1 MSADRPAPVR
11 VRIAPSPTGFMHVGT
26 ARTAIFDWLAAR
38 STGGQFVL
46 RVEDTDQKRFVEGSI
61 ADVIEGL
68 HWLGINPDEGPG
80 IGGSCGP
87 YLQSERLD
95 IYRQHTER
103 LLEAGHAYRCFC
115 PPRPADAQPQDAGG
129 RRAGYDRRC
138 RALDPSEVAGR
149 LAAAEPFVVRLK
161 MPLTG
166 SFLLQ
171 DLLRG
176 DIRFEAAALEDTIL
190 IKSDGYPTCHFAV
203 VVDDHLMSIS
213 HVMRGEEWIPSSPIQ
228 IQLYKALGWPEPI
241 WVHLPL
247 VLNPP
252 DPETGAG
259 RGKMS
264 KRFGDTSLLEYRAKG
279 YLPEAMFNYLALLG
293 WSFSGDQDLFSP
305 SEAQQRFRVED
316 IKPSA
321 AYWNQDKLDWMNG
334 IYMRRLVPEDLA
346 LRLRP
351 FFVDAGIPATEADLR
366 RLVPLVQERIGRL
379 DEAVPLLDFF
389 WSDEVSPAVADLI
402 PRKMDAAGT
411 RALLAAARDALAV
424 LEPWTGTAIE
434 DRLRVMAE
442 SLGLKPG
449 QAFQPLRVAVTGR
462 TVAPPLFE
470 TLSHLERATVLQRLD
485 AATRLLTAD

>member
-1 MSADRPAPVR
+1 MSADRPEPVR

-46 RVEDTDQKRFVEGSI
+46 RVEDTDRKRFVEGSI
-61 ADVIEGL
+61 ADVIAGL
-68 HWLGINPDEGPG
+68 HWLGIGPDEGPG
-80 IGGSCGP
+80 VGGAYGP

-95 IYRQHTER
+95 IYRHHAD
-103 LLEAGHAYRCFC
+103 LLLSAGHAYRCFC
-115 PPRPADAQPQDAGG
+115 PARPAEAQSEEAGG
-129 RRAGYDRRC
+129 RRTGYDRRC
-138 RALDPSEVAGR
+138 RTLDLAEVERR
-149 LAAAEPFVVRLK
+149 LAAAEPSVVRLK

-166 SFLLQ
+166 SFVLQ

-176 DIRFEAAALEDTIL
+176 PIRFDAAALEDTIL
-190 IKSDGYPTCHFAV
+190 IKSDGFPTYHFAV
-203 VVDDHLMSIS
+203 VVDDRLMAIS

-228 IQLYKALGWPEPI
+228 IQLYQAFGWPEPS

-264 KRFGDTSLLEYRAKG
+264 KRFGDTSLMEYRAKG

-305 SEAQQRFRVED
+305 SEAQERFRVED

-334 IYMRRLVPEDLA
+334 VYMRRLIPEDLA
-346 LRLRP
+346 ARLRP
-351 FFVDAGIPATEADLR
+351 FFLDAGIPATETELR
-366 RLVPLVQERIGRL
+366 DLVPLVQERIGRL
-379 DEAVPLLDFF
+379 DEAVPMLDFF
-389 WSDEVSPAVADLI
+389 WADAVNPAVNDLI
-402 PRKMDAAGT
+402 PRKLDAAGT
-411 RALLAAARDALAV
+411 RTVLLAAREALEG
-424 LEPWTGTAIE
+424 LKPWTTTAIE
-434 DRLRVMAE
+434 DRLRVLAE
-442 SLGLKPG
+442 AQGLKPG
-449 QAFQPLRVAVTGR
+449 QAFQPLRVAVTGK

-470 TLSHLERATVLQRLD
+470 TLAHLERSTVLERLD
-485 AATRLLTAD
+485 AAAAVLADG